1 MPRPRMR
8 RFIRHT
14 APVRYF
20 KPQGI
25 PLRTL
30 RSIELTA
37 EELEALRL
45 KHMEDLDQQA
55 CAEHMGTSQSTLQR
69 ILASAHAKV
78 STALVEGCA
87 IRILSEESE
96 CDAE

>member
-1 MPRPRMR
+1 MR

-14 APVRYF
+14 APVQYF

-25 PLRTL
+25 PLRTI

-45 KHMEDLDQQA
+45 KHMEGLDQQA

-69 ILASAHAKV
+69 ILSSAHTKV

-87 IRILSEESE
+87 IRILNEEPGF
-96 CDAE
+96 DA